1 MDTSNF
7 YLFIN
12 NTNKQKMSTKKTL
25 KQEWEK
31 KKKKE
36 KKKAT
41 YRTKPMCKS
50 PLPSFSPFRGE
61 NFFEG
66 LGRKHPN
73 PTTSFPLPFP
83 TKHPPKTSSLL
94 LFFFSF
100 FSLKGF

>member
-25 KQEWEK
+25 KLEWEK
-31 KKKKE
+31 

-50 PLPSFSPFRGE
+50 PFPLSPHFVEKTFLRAWGE
-61 NFFEG
+61 NTQTPVP
-66 LGRKHPN
+66 L
-73 PTTSFPLPFP
+73 FPLPFP

-94 LFFFSF
+94 LLFFSF